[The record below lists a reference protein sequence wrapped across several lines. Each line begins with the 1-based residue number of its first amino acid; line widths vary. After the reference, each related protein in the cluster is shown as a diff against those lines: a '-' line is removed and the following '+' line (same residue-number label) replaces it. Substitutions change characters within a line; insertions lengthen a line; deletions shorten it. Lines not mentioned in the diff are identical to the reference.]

1 MTAFWLLSGL
11 AAALAAWILLTFARR
26 GEREAPADAPATL
39 ELDEL
44 ERLRSRGLMTDD
56 AFAAARAEAARRLI
70 REEDRQSPPRARA
83 EDRPWVLVA
92 AAGSA
97 ALALGLYLT
106 VAAPGFADQP
116 FERRVDQWAEAP
128 EMLNA
133 PQLAAVMARAAA
145 ERPDDPEAQAMLGA
159 ARFSAGDPLG
169 SASAFRRVLAL
180 QPDNAQ
186 AWARLGESLVRAS
199 QGTIGAD
206 AEAAFREALR
216 LDPRQ
221 GGARYFLGELAL
233 QRGQPEEARVMWA
246 PLIETLGPADPRR
259 ADLIGRLEAAS

>member
-92 AAGSA
+92 EAGSA